1 MDKDKKDE
9 KKSTSG
15 GSGLGFG
22 TEIILFLVVI
32 FIIWILTGGPEKPVS
47 EELLIKETTTET
59 STSRSYYPA
68 FD

>member
-1 MDKDKKDE
+1 MDKDKKE
-9 KKSTSG
+9 KKPTETS
-15 GSGLGFG
+15 SGLGFG

-47 EELLIKETTTET
+47 EELLLENTPQE
-59 STSRSYYPA
+59 SPNNNGYYPV